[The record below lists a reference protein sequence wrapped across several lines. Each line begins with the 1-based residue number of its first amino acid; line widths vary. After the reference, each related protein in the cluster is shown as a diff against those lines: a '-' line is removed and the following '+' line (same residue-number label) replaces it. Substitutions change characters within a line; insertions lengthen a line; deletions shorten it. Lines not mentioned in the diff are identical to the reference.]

1 MASTTNTN
9 NNQDTSQKVAAMRL
23 VVHAINLR
31 HRTKYDT
38 DEESLQSMFS
48 DVKRAPDY
56 KTVFFLKPD
65 DNHAIACLCVSSRK
79 RIDGN
84 RGHGRSSGNYT
95 AVVSTG
101 KVVRMCF
108 NSKCK
113 KRCGGK
119 TVLVETQQEET
130 SDDDSDFE
138 STDDD
143 DAPAAGDDDDKD
155 TITSVGA
162 KRQRSE

>member
-1 MASTTNTN
+1 MASTTNNTTTYTN
-9 NNQDTSQKVAAMRL
+9 EELTAMRL
-23 VVHAINLR
+23 VVQAINLR
-31 HRTKYDT
+31 HRTTYPT
-38 DEESLQSMFS
+38 DKRSLKDVFS
-48 DVKRAPDY
+48 DVKKAPTH
-56 KTVFFLKPD
+56 KTVFFLKLD
-65 DNHAIACLCVSSRK
+65 DNHDIARLCISSRK
-79 RIDGN
+79 RIEGN

-95 AVVSTG
+95 AVVATG

-143 DAPAAGDDDDKD
+143 APAGDDDDDDSTD
-155 TITSVGA
+155 TVGV